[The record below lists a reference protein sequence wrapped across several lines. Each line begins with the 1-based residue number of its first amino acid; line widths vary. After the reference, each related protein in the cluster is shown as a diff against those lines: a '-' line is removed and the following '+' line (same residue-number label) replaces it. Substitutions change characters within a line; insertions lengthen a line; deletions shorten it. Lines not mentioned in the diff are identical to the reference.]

1 MLHFSRYIFIFFLIV
16 AHFCPGVYA
25 QSTIKGV
32 VWNPPARLENAAQD
46 LLRMKALG
54 VQAVRIP
61 LTQSTELYRV
71 ADSLEIALYQDLP
84 FEHLTSKELIQVRD
98 SAKQILDSALREA
111 SLYRSARHFG
121 LTRYSDTSS
130 PESCAFLEELISFAK
145 SKYGNLNTFYYAT
158 FFIEEERCTQ
168 SADLVLLNAMDE
180 PDITAANNRW
190 HTTHPDIPMGYSA
203 LGTWVLTPFE
213 GENQTYGYLNEHSE
227 EYQARFL
234 ETQLNTLL
242 YDNASAQPHVLFVYR
257 WRDSRLR
264 YPSPAHNLVQPYR
277 HTYGLLSS
285 GYQPRVAYT
294 IVEGLYTGQQR
305 KFALQPGQSV
315 NQNNEWVIL
324 FIWINVFILSVSFAY
339 FPRFRLMVRRYFTA
353 HGFYREAVRE
363 GRELL
368 LGPNILLFAVFSS
381 AFGICLIVILE
392 VFRATEV
399 FSLLVQWAPESIRF
413 TMVALLGQPVLLII
427 VLSGCYGLLLSF
439 WTSTLSALSA
449 GSRHSLLPGQS
460 FMLVTWPQWPLIL
473 VMIAAGVVKT
483 LEQPYLTSFTLVLA
497 VVLVCVVLWS
507 TIKALQ
513 DYWFVSRINTTR
525 VTLSIFT
532 NPIYLI
538 LIAGIYFCI
547 KYVDKLAFVSTL
559 IASM

>member
-1 MLHFSRYIFIFFLIV
+1 MLDFSRYIFIFFLIV
-16 AHFCPGVYA
+16 AHYCPGVYA
-25 QSTIKGV
+25 QSTVKGV

-46 LLRMKALG
+46 LLRMKAMG
-54 VQAVRIP
+54 VEAARIP
-61 LTQSTELYRV
+61 LTQNQELYKL
-71 ADSLEIALYQDLP
+71 ADSLDIALYQDLP
-84 FEHLTSKELIQVRD
+84 FEHLTGKELVQVRD
-98 SAKQILDSALREA
+98 SAKQMLDSALRAA
-111 SLYRSARHFG
+111 SLFSSARHFG
-121 LTRYSDTSS
+121 LTRYSDTGS
-130 PESCAFLEELISFAK
+130 PESCAFLEELVAFAK
-145 SKYGNLNTFYYAT
+145 SKYGNHNSFYYAT
-158 FFIEEERCTQ
+158 LFIEEEQCTQ
-168 SADLVLLNAMDE
+168 SVDLVLINGLDE
-180 PDITAANNRW
+180 SNITDVNNRW
-190 HTTHPDIPMGYSA
+190 HNLYPDIPMGYSA
-203 LGTWVLTPFE
+203 IGTWVLTPFE

-234 ETQLNTLL
+234 ETQLNALL
-242 YDNASAQPHVLFVYR
+242 YDDASTQPSVLFVYR
-257 WRDSRLR
+257 WRDTRLR

-285 GYQPRVAYT
+285 GYQSRVAYN

-305 KFALQPGQSV
+305 VFALQPGQSV

-324 FIWINVFILSVSFAY
+324 FIWINLFILSVSFAY

-381 AFGICLIVILE
+381 AFGICSIVILE

-399 FSLLVQWAPESIRF
+399 FSMLVRWAPESVRF

-473 VMIAAGVVKT
+473 VMIAAGVIKT

-497 VVLVCVVLWS
+497 VVLLALVLWS

-513 DYWFVSRINTTR
+513 DYWFVSRVNPTR
-525 VTLSIFT
+525 LALSIFT

-547 KYVDKLAFVSTL
+547 KYADKLAFISKL
-559 IASM
+559 IASV